1 MGNKFSRPVRHN
13 VREQRKE
20 SRQYGTIQTMEG
32 DRMITREKLI
42 HHIETMRERHD
53 DLDKQIKE
61 LYEHHANDLKVEELK
76 KKKLKLKD
84 EIEQT
89 SSKLKKFD

>member
-1 MGNKFSRPVRHN
+1 M
-13 VREQRKE
+13 REQRKE
-20 SRQYGTIQTMEG
+20 SRQYGTVQTMEG

-89 SSKLKKFD
+89 STRLKKLDQ